1 MRVAFFS
8 YHAFDREPF
17 ERCNVDRNHELVFF
31 EAALTEATAELAQ
44 GFPAVCAFVNDRLN
58 AAVLEKL
65 QAGGTRLLAL
75 RSAGFNH
82 VDREAAERLGFT
94 VARVPAYSPHSV
106 AEHAVGLLLALNR
119 KIHRAYVR
127 TREHNF
133 RLEGLLG
140 FDLYGKTVGLIGMG
154 KIGAIVAQIMR
165 GFGCTVLAYDP
176 AHPGQDLGAV
186 LSSSDVISLHCPL
199 TPETFHMIDAT
210 SLAAMKRGVLL
221 VNTSRGGLLDSRA
234 LIDALKSGHLGGLA
248 LDVYEEEENFFF
260 RDLSDQVIGDDVLA
274 RLLSFP
280 NVLITAHQGF
290 FTREALDNIANTTL
304 QNVSEF
310 ETTGAVPASNR
321 VGL

>member
-1 MRVAFFS
+1 MKVAFFS
-8 YHAFDREPF
+8 FHAFDREPF
-17 ERCNVDRNHELVFF
+17 ERCNIAHGHELTFF
-31 EAALTEATAELAQ
+31 EAALNVATAELAA
-44 GFPAVCAFVNDRLN
+44 GHPAVCAFVNDRLN
-58 AAVLEKL
+58 REVLTRL
-65 QAGGTRLLAL
+65 HAGGTRLIAL

-82 VDREAAERLGFT
+82 VDREAARELGLT

-106 AEHAVGLLLALNR
+106 AEHAVGLILALNR

-140 FDLYGKTVGLIGMG
+140 FDLHGKTVGLIGAG
-154 KIGAIVAQIMR
+154 KIGSLVAQIMR
-165 GFGCTVLAYDP
+165 GFGCEVLIFDP
-176 AHPGQDLGAV
+176 ALPGVELDDV
-186 LSSSDVISLHCPL
+186 LTRSDVISLHCPL
-199 TPETFHMIDAT
+199 TPETFHMIDAVK
-210 SLAAMKRGVLL
+210 LAQMKPGVLL

-234 LIDALKSGHLGGLA
+234 LLGALKSGQLGGLA

-290 FTREALDNIANTTL
+290 FTREALDNIASTTL
-304 QNVSEF
+304 ENVSEF
-310 ETTGAVPASNR
+310 ESGRPISEANR